1 MSGCAWPAQPQPAQG
16 AHSLPAGFMG
26 PAQASGR
33 LQAGRITAQGRLLSL
48 VPSCCRMFETLS
60 FLPPLTDDQIS
71 KQVDY
76 IVQNGRVPW

>member
-1 MSGCAWPAQPQPAQG
+1 MACPGLW
-16 AHSLPAGFMG
+16 
-26 PAQASGR
+26 QALSR
-33 LQAGRITAQGRLLSL
+33 TDHTWGRLLSP

-60 FLPPLTDDQIS
+60 FLPPLTTDQIS

>member
-1 MSGCAWPAQPQPAQG
+1 MARTAPPCSG
-16 AHSLPAGFMG
+16 AHSLSSGFKG

-33 LQAGRITAQGRLLSL
+33 LQAGRITAWGRLFSP